1 MAKSSFFEGVDKV
14 SNDDFYQPAWCSWFF
29 AECSRLAYKSKLKA
43 RKEYRRIGFTTYNFY
58 SVEGAQVH
66 VAKNSDV
73 IVIAFRGTEPKQ
85 FSDIKADLM
94 AWKKRSRV
102 GGQVHAGFKGEVDK
116 LWADIRVSL
125 GRKGGRDIYL
135 CGHSLGGAM
144 ATICAS
150 RLISETNSGGVEGLY
165 TYGSPKVGG
174 RKYTWHLHVQDLEH
188 HRFVNNN
195 DMVTRTPLWIMG
207 YRHYGYLTYIN
218 HYGNIRPMT
227 SWQRFKDKLRGRW
240 AALRKFQFFDGIR
253 DHNINKYCEK
263 LKQLVKI
270 EPTFGGKV

>member
-1 MAKSSFFEGVDKV
+1 MSKSEYFDGVGKV
-14 SNDDFYQPAWCSWFF
+14 SSIDFLENEWSSWFF
-29 AECSRLAYKSKLKA
+29 AECSRLAYKPELRA
-43 RKEYRRIGFTTYNFY
+43 RKEFRKIGLTTYNFY

-73 IVIAFRGTEPKQ
+73 IIIAFRGTEPKQ

-94 AWKKRSRV
+94 AWKKRSRSV
-102 GGQVHAGFKGEVDK
+102 GQVHAGFKGEVDK

-125 GRKGGRDIYL
+125 GRKSGRNIYI

-150 RLISETNSGGVEGLY
+150 RLKSETKKGRVEGLY

-174 RKYTWHLHVQDLEH
+174 KKFVWNLDVIELEH

-195 DMVTRTPLWIMG
+195 DMVTKVPLWIMG
-207 YRHYGYLTYIN
+207 YRHHGHLTYIN
-218 HYGNIRPMT
+218 HYGNIREMT
-227 SWQRFKDKLRGRW
+227 SYQKFKDKLRGRW
-240 AALRKFQFFDGIR
+240 AAIRKLQFFDGIR
-253 DHNINKYCEK
+253 DHDINKYCKK
-263 LKQLVKI
+263 LKGLVRI
-270 EPTFGGKV
+270 EPKFGD